1 MISKK
6 CAKATQWGRTVSST
20 KCAGKTIYLHVKE
33 YKWIHA
39 LHHIQKLTQ
48 NGLKA

>member
-1 MISKK
+1 MIFKK
-6 CAKATQWGRTVSST
+6 SAKVTQWGRTVSST

-33 YKWIHA
+33 YEWIHA
-39 LHHIQKLTQ
+39 LHHIQTLTQ